1 MAFCVFFA
9 ANGAAAGSLQIAGNK
24 IHFRIIAELFQTVD
38 ELHMGMSEVNE
49 KPLFEIGDRFDSG
62 PQPEGSVR
70 EDEMLFGTYLHGI
83 FDRKPFRKYFLSFV
97 SHDGRRVNTADTRD
111 YDEIM
116 EENIDKLADV
126 FEANMDVDALMGILG
141 GSQ

>member
-1 MAFCVFFA
+1 
-9 ANGAAAGSLQIAGNK
+9 
-24 IHFRIIAELFQTVD
+24 
-38 ELHMGMSEVNE
+38 
-49 KPLFEIGDRFDSG
+49 
-62 PQPEGSVR
+62 
-70 EDEMLFGTYLHGI
+70 MLFGTYLHGI

-97 SHDGRRVNTADTRD
+97 SHDGRRVDTADTRD